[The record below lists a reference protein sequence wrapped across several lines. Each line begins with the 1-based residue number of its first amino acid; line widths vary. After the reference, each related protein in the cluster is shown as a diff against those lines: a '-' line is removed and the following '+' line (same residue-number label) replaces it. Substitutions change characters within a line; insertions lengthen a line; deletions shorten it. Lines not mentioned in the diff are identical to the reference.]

1 MSDSSPVKTYI
12 SKFPEEVQSRLNTI
26 RDLIK
31 KVVSDSDE
39 KISYGVPTATLNGK
53 YFIYYAGYKNHLSLY
68 PVTAAIEKE
77 LPEAM
82 KYRTGKGTLQF
93 PLDQPL
99 PKELIQKI
107 ITVRYHEINT
117 SK

>member
-1 MSDSSPVKTYI
+1 
-12 SKFPEEVQSRLNTI
+12 
-26 RDLIK
+26 
-31 KVVSDSDE
+31 
-39 KISYGVPTATLNGK
+39 
-53 YFIYYAGYKNHLSLY
+53 
-68 PVTAAIEKE
+68 
-77 LPEAM
+77 M

-107 ITVRYHEINT
+107 ITVRYQEIKT

>member
-1 MSDSSPVKTYI
+1 MSDLSPVEIYI
-12 SKFPEEVQSRLNTI
+12 SRFPQEVQSRLNTI
-26 RDLIK
+26 RTLIK
-31 KVVSDSDE
+31 KTVPDSGE

-53 YFIYYAGYKNHLSLY
+53 YFIYFAGYKNHLSIY
-68 PVTAAIEKE
+68 PVTAAMEKE

-82 KYRTGKGTLQF
+82 VYRTGKGTLQF

-107 ITVRYHEINT
+107 ITVRYKEIKT
-117 SK
+117 T

>member
-1 MSDSSPVKTYI
+1 MSEASTVMSYI

-31 KVVSDSDE
+31 KAVPDSDE

-53 YFIYYAGYKNHLSLY
+53 YFIYFAGYKKHLSIY
-68 PVTAAIEKE
+68 PVTAAMEKE

-82 KYRTGKGTLQF
+82 VYRTGKGTLQF

-107 ITVRYHEINT
+107 VSVRYKEIINL
-117 SK
+117 

>member
-12 SKFPEEVQSRLNTI
+12 SKFPDEIQSRLNTI

-31 KVVSDSDE
+31 KTVPDSDE

-53 YFIYYAGYKNHLSLY
+53 YFIYYAGYKNHLSIY
-68 PVTAAIEKE
+68 PVTAAMEKE

-82 KYRTGKGTLQF
+82 VYRTGKGTLQF
-93 PLDQPL
+93 PLAQPL
-99 PKELIQKI
+99 PKELIKKI
-107 ITVRYHEINT
+107 VSVRYKEIINL
-117 SK
+117 